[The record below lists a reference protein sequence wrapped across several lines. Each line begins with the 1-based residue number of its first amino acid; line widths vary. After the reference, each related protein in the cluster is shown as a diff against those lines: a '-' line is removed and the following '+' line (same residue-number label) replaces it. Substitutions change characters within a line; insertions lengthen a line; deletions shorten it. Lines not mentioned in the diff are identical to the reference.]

1 MTSTELKELV
11 KKHFSLVE
19 APTKFADENTP
30 RTEAEEEGYKDGM
43 EDMLEDVKEA
53 IASVKEEMADLPVDD
68 VDAVEEEAEEPKEV
82 VEMEATEPGVTME
95 DVVKAIGD
103 IVSTEMAKMEEKYNA
118 LAKRFEEVS
127 MEPAAE
133 KTILAPKDG
142 TAKVETFKK
151 FSVENAANAKQ
162 IQMALQSI
170 KNKK

>member
-43 EDMLEDVKEA
+43 EVMLEDVKEA
-53 IASVKEEMADLPVDD
+53 IASVKEEMAELPVED
-68 VDAVEEEAEEPKEV
+68 VNAVEEEAEEPKEV
-82 VEMEATEPGVTME
+82 VEMEAAEPGVTME

-103 IVSTEMAKMEEKYNA
+103 IVSTEMAKMEEKYTA

-133 KTILAPKDG
+133 KTILTPNDG
-142 TAKVETFKK
+142 NVKVETFKK
-151 FSVENAANAKQ
+151 FSVKNAANAKQ
-162 IQMALQSI
+162 IEMAFTLI